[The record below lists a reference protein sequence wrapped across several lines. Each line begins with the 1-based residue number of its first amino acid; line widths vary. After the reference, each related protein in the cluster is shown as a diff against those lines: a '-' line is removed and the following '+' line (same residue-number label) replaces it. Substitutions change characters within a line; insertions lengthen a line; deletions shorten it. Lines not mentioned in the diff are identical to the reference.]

1 MSDVCKTCGLP
12 RDLCV
17 CEQPADDAGALT
29 VEIEERRYG
38 KEVTVIRGFDSR
50 YVDTDA
56 LVADFRSTL
65 GCGVTAE
72 DDTIELQGNHAG
84 RATAFL
90 RDKGFAV
97 TDDPATDADP
107 ERSQGSTDTEI
118 YRVCSNCGSDLSDS
132 GEPNFCPEC
141 GQRDPV

>member
-17 CEQPADDAGALT
+17 CEDPVDDPGALT
-29 VEIEERRYG
+29 IEVDERRYG

-50 YVDTDA
+50 YVDTGA
-56 LVADFRSTL
+56 LLADLRSVL
-65 GCGVTAE
+65 ACGGTVE
-72 DDTIELQGNHAG
+72 GETIELQGDHLD

-97 TDDPATDADP
+97 SD
-107 ERSQGSTDTEI
+107 GTDTEPTVEPNQGETDTAI

-141 GQRDPV
+141 GQQDPV